1 MHFACTPHR
10 TAAPKPPANTGH
22 TTCSIE
28 GMTTDALPAT
38 LAAEFCDLVSGV
50 QAYDAGD
57 RTGAEAHWSRL
68 EDSDDPLVQVFARSL
83 RANLG
88 PAAAGGNLYDGD
100 AAPDGAR
107 QIDLFEQLDRL
118 GFFRAARGL
127 VQQAHAHAAPPGTT
141 LIDLGM
147 GSGSLTQAIV
157 GACEGRIA
165 RVVGVDLD
173 VANVEAAA
181 RRFGGRVPF
190 VGIARPMEQLDVAG
204 LRDLAHGGPVCLNA
218 AFALHHLDLV
228 GKRRVLALAA
238 ALQPAVCTLVEP
250 HSNHWSADLLT
261 RLVHAFAHFHAV
273 RRAIDA
279 TPEIEAVAKSH
290 LLDFFAREVG
300 DIMQDQPKRFERHE
314 SWQFWYRALLECGL
328 KPAPFG
334 DVGNTDVELLPG
346 AVNVV
351 AEGAHLLSVFAFR
364 HID

>member
-1 MHFACTPHR
+1 
-10 TAAPKPPANTGH
+10 
-22 TTCSIE
+22 
-28 GMTTDALPAT
+28 MTTDALPAT

-57 RTGAEAHWSRL
+57 RSGAEAYWSTL
-68 EDSDDPLVQVFARSL
+68 ECSEDPLVRVFARSL
-83 RANLG
+83 LGNLG
-88 PAAAGGNLYDGD
+88 PAATHRNLYDGD

-118 GFFRAARGL
+118 AFFRAARGL
-127 VQQAHAHAAPPGTT
+127 VQRAHARSVPPGTT

-147 GSGSLTQAIV
+147 GNGSLTQAIV
-157 GACEGRIA
+157 DACDGRIE

-181 RRFGGRVPF
+181 RRFHGGVPF
-190 VGIARPMEQLDVAG
+190 VGIARPMEQLDEAG

-228 GKRRVLALAA
+228 GKRRVLALAS
-238 ALQPAVCTLVEP
+238 ALQPVTCTLVEP

-261 RLVHAFAHFHAV
+261 RLVHGFAHFHAV

-279 TPEIEAVAKSH
+279 SDEIDAEAKGH
-290 LLDFFAREVG
+290 LVDFFAREVG

-334 DVGNTDVELLPG
+334 DVAVAGVELLPG